1 LYGAEALTYAVEI
14 LEHAET
20 PGLYRVMNPY
30 SNSVYPYAEDDCAA
44 DGLYLEVNATDAEGV
59 YVQYQSLGFDWGNGE
74 FAFET
79 VGANLIPENGFD
91 AVKGAGYLGKVIEGV
106 IKFPTFT
113 AQSGTKFQGYVYLNG
128 ELASYGGMNSKFEI
142 TLPSANAFARN
153 MAKAKSQVSKKNI
166 SKKSIS
172 AVKAEKKFNKL
183 FNRQVEIA
191 E

>member
-1 LYGAEALTYAVEI
+1 
-14 LEHAET
+14 
-20 PGLYRVMNPY
+20 
-30 SNSVYPYAEDDCAA
+30 
-44 DGLYLEVNATDAEGV
+44 
-59 YVQYQSLGFDWGNGE
+59 
-74 FAFET
+74 
-79 VGANLIPENGFD
+79 
-91 AVKGAGYLGKVIEGV
+91 
-106 IKFPTFT
+106 
-113 AQSGTKFQGYVYLNG
+113 
-128 ELASYGGMNSKFEI
+128 MNSKFEI